1 MRSKLKWTIALFM
14 ALVVQLSFAQEKT
27 LSGVVTESGMTL
39 PGATVII
46 KGTQNGTQ
54 TDLDGH
60 YSIKVNPGDVVIFSF
75 IGLDDVAY
83 TVGAANTYNVA
94 MKAGDEMLEEVTV
107 TAFGIKRSSKSLG
120 YATQEVKSDD
130 LNKTSNTS
138 LSGALQGKLAGVS
151 ITPSSG
157 APGAS
162 SQIMIRGARS
172 FTGDNTPLYV
182 IDGMPVSSSAD
193 FSTGNS
199 VSGSDVANRAVDID
213 PSDIE
218 SISVLK
224 GQAASALYGLRASNG
239 VILITT
245 KSGKGLEAG
254 KPVISYNTTSSFETI
269 SKKPDLQNIY
279 AQGSAGKF
287 NPYASTSW
295 GPKISDLVNDVD
307 NAKMK
312 LPGYGG
318 NLPNSTNNGV
328 LRPGKYF
335 VPQREIMGLDPWVTP
350 QAYDN
355 VDDYFKTGYTISHN
369 LNVSQSTGK
378 SNYSFGFGTST
389 QDGFMPGTGMERYNL
404 KLNANTKL
412 NEEWSTGFSANY
424 VQTKIDKATAANDSS
439 LPGVYG
445 APSSYDL
452 KGIGYA
458 DPLNPYKQVFFR
470 SSAFNNPYWAAEHN
484 EFSEK
489 TNRFYGNAFV
499 EYAPKISVDE
509 VHSLTFKYQLGL
521 DSYTTNYRDVY
532 EYGHAHSSKG
542 SVGLTGVTKDVVNS
556 LFTMNYNWDITD
568 DLRFDVMAGTELNHE
583 NYKGYDDY
591 GYDLNFGGFP
601 TIKNAQNVSSTELRS
616 QERTVGFFSNAG
628 LSYADVIF
636 LSGSIRKD
644 ITSTMPRGNRS
655 FVYPSVSLGLVLT
668 GIEGLNQS
676 DIVSFAKVRGSYAHV
691 GQAGRYKDRYYSTPS
706 YGGGFWNGSPFGY
719 PMGGVAAFMPSLTVY
734 DPNLKPQNTKSFEIG
749 ADVRFFN
756 NRLGFD
762 YTYSEQRA
770 DDQIFDLPLAGSV
783 GKAIYVTNGGS
794 MQTNSHELVVFATP
808 IQTKDFEWNVN
819 VNFTKVDTKVN
830 SLEYGLENIMIGGFV
845 EPQIR
850 ISQGDSYPVIYGNS
864 FKRHE
869 NGQIL
874 VDENG
879 LPMIGEQKVLGDVMP
894 DFILGGGMDF
904 RYKNW
909 NLGAT
914 LEWKNG
920 GKLYSGTNKTLNFYG
935 MTEATANRDQDMIFN
950 GVKADG
956 SINDIVIGNGQT
968 ANRENLESRLVDIT
982 ENSVYD
988 ASFVKLREISLGY
1001 TFPKLVNNKLD
1012 LRVSAFA
1019 RNILLWSKVP
1029 NIDPESSQGNNNM
1042 AGGFEHWSIPQTKSI
1057 GMSLNVVF

>member
-60 YSIKVNPGDVVIFSF
+60 YSIKVNPGDVVVFSF

-83 TVGAANTYNVA
+83 TVGASNTYNVA

-120 YATQEVKSDD
+120 YATQEVKSDE

-182 IDGMPVSSSAD
+182 IDGMPVSSTAD
-193 FSTGNS
+193 YSTGNS

-245 KSGKGLEAG
+245 KSGKGLDAG
-254 KPVISYNTTSSFETI
+254 KPVVSYNTTTSFETI
-269 SKKPDLQNIY
+269 SKKPDMQNIY
-279 AQGSAGKF
+279 AQGTNGNF
-287 NPYASTSW
+287 DPYSSMSW
-295 GPKISDLVNDVD
+295 GPKISDLPNDA
-307 NAKMK
+307 N
-312 LPGYGG
+312 YGG
-318 NLPNSTNNGV
+318 NTHNDYTNGT
-328 LRPGKYF
+328 LRPGKYY
-335 VPQREIMGLDPWVTP
+335 VPQRATMGLDPWVTP

-355 VDDYFKTGYTISHN
+355 VDDFFKTGHTVSHN

-389 QDGFMPGTGMERYNL
+389 QEGFMPGTGMDRYNL
-404 KLNANTKL
+404 KLNASTKL
-412 NEEWSTGFSANY
+412 NEEWNTGFSANY
-424 VQTKIDKATAANDSS
+424 VQTKIDKATSANDSS

-445 APSSYDL
+445 APTSYDL

-458 DPLNPYKQVFFR
+458 DPTNPYKQVFFR
-470 SSAFNNPYWAAEHN
+470 KNVFNNPYWAAEHN

-509 VHSLTFKYQLGL
+509 THSLSFKYQLGL
-521 DSYTTNYRDVY
+521 DSYTTNFRNIY
-532 EYGHAHSSKG
+532 EYGNVHTGKG
-542 SVGLTGVTKDVVNS
+542 SVGLSGITKDVVNS
-556 LFTMNYNWDITD
+556 LLTVNYNWDITD

-583 NYKGYDDY
+583 NYKAYDDL
-591 GYDLNFGGFP
+591 GSDLNFGGWA
-601 TIKNAQNVSSTELRS
+601 TIENTSRLESIETRN

-676 DIVSFAKVRGSYAHV
+676 DVVSFAKIRGSYAHV
-691 GQAGRYKDRYYSTPS
+691 GQAGAYKQNYYSGPS
-706 YGGGFWNGSPFGY
+706 YGGGFWSGTPISY
-719 PMGGVAAFMPSLTVY
+719 PLGGVNAYIPYALVF
-734 DPNLKPQNTKSFEIG
+734 DPNLKPQNTKSLEIG
-749 ADVRFFN
+749 ADVRFFK
-756 NRLGFD
+756 NRLGID
-762 YTYSEQRA
+762 YTYSEQNA
-770 DDQIFDLPLAGSV
+770 KDQIFQVPLAGST
-783 GKAIYVTNGGS
+783 GKSSIVTNGGH
-794 MQTNSHELVVFATP
+794 MKTVAHEVVVFATP
-808 IQTKDFEWNVN
+808 IQTKDFEWNLN
-819 VNFTKVDTKVN
+819 VNFSKVVSDVEQLKD
-830 SLEYGLENIMIGGFV
+830 GLDLIMLGGFV

-850 ISQGDSYPVIYGNS
+850 ISAGDSYPVIFGNS
-864 FKRHE
+864 FARHE

-874 VDENG
+874 VDEKG

-914 LEWKNG
+914 MEWKNG
-920 GKLYSGTNKTLNFYG
+920 GKMYSGSNKTLGLYG
-935 MTEATANRDQDMIFN
+935 TTEKTANRDQEMIFD

-956 SINDIVIGNGQT
+956 TPNDIVIGGDNGT
-968 ANRENLESRLVDIT
+968 PRYNLESVLSNIT

-988 ASFVKLREISLGY
+988 ASFVKLREVTLGY
-1001 TFPKLVNNKLD
+1001 TFPKLVNKKLD

-1029 NIDPESSQGNNNM
+1029 NVDPESSQGNNNM
-1042 AGGFEHWSIPQTKSI
+1042 AGGFEHWSIPQTQSI

>member
-1 MRSKLKWTIALFM
+1 MRSKLKWTMALFM
-14 ALVVQLSFAQEKT
+14 VLFVQLSFAQEKT
-27 LSGVVTESGMTL
+27 LSGVVTEAGMSL

-46 KGTQNGTQ
+46 QGTQNGTQ
-54 TDLDGH
+54 TDLDGQ
-60 YSIKVNPGDVVIFSF
+60 YSINVKPGDVLVFSF
-75 IGLDDVAY
+75 IGLDDVTY
-83 TVGAANTYNVA
+83 TVGAANTHNVT
-94 MKAGDEMLEEVTV
+94 MTAGEEMLEEVTV

-120 YATQEVKSDD
+120 YATQEVKGDA

-151 ITPSSG
+151 VTPSSG

-182 IDGMPVSSSAD
+182 IDGMPVSSTAD

-199 VSGSDVANRAVDID
+199 TSGSDVANRAVDID

-254 KPVISYNTTSSFETI
+254 KPVVSYNTTTSFEKI
-269 SKKPDLQNIY
+269 SRKPDLQNIY
-279 AQGSAGKF
+279 AQGTNGKF
-287 NPYASTSW
+287 DPYESMSW
-295 GPKISDLVNDVD
+295 GPKISELPND
-307 NAKMK
+307 A
-312 LPGYGG
+312 GYGG
-318 NLPNSTNNGV
+318 NTHNQYTNGT
-328 LRPGKYF
+328 LRPGKYY

-355 VDDYFKTGYTISHN
+355 VDDYFRTGHTISHN

-389 QDGFMPGTGMERYNL
+389 QEGMMPGTGMDRYSL

-412 NEEWSTGFSANY
+412 NDEWNTGFSANY
-424 VQTKIDKATAANDSS
+424 VQTKIDKATSANDSS

-445 APSSYDL
+445 APASYDL

-458 DPLNPYKQVFFR
+458 DPTNPYKQVFFR
-470 SSAFNNPYWAAEHN
+470 KTSFNNPYWAAENN

-499 EYAPKISVDE
+499 EYAPKISIDQT
-509 VHSLTFKYQLGL
+509 HSLTFKYQVGL
-521 DSYTTNYRDVY
+521 DSYTTNYRDFF
-532 EYGHAHSSKG
+532 EYGNGHTGKG
-542 SVGLTGVTKDVVNS
+542 SIDLNSYTKDVVNS
-556 LFTMNYNWDITD
+556 LLTVNYNWDITD
-568 DLRFDVMAGTELNHE
+568 DLRFDVLAGTEFNHE
-583 NYKGYDDY
+583 NYKNLGAY
-591 GYDLNFGGFP
+591 GNNLNFGGWG
-601 TIKNAQNVSSTELRS
+601 TIENASIVSSVETRN

-628 LSYADVIF
+628 LSYADIIF

-644 ITSTMPRGNRS
+644 ITSTMPRGARS

-676 DIVSFAKVRGSYAHV
+676 DVVSFAKIRGSYAHV
-691 GQAGRYKDRYYSTPS
+691 GQAGTFKHNYYSAPS
-706 YGGGFWNGSPFGY
+706 YGGGFWGSTPIQY
-719 PMGGVAAFMPSLTVY
+719 PLGGVNAYVPYALVY
-734 DPNLKPQNTKSFEIG
+734 DPNLTPQNTKSFEIG

-756 NRLGFD
+756 NRLGID
-762 YTYSEQRA
+762 YTFSEQNA
-770 DDQIFDLPLAGSV
+770 KDQIFQVPLAGSS
-783 GKAIYVTNGGS
+783 GKASIVTNGGH
-794 MQTNSHELVVFATP
+794 MQTIAHELVVFATP
-808 IQTKDFEWNVN
+808 IQTKDFEWNIN
-819 VNFTKVDTKVN
+819 ANFSKVTSKVEE
-830 SLEYGLENIMIGGFV
+830 LKDGLDLITLGGFV
-845 EPQIR
+845 QPQIR
-850 ISQGDSYPVIYGNS
+850 ISAGENYPVIFGNS

-869 NGQIL
+869 NGQVLI
-874 VDENG
+874 DENG
-879 LPMIGEQKVLGDVMP
+879 LPMVGDQKVLGSVMP
-894 DFILGGGMDF
+894 DFTVGGGMDF

-909 NLGAT
+909 NLGAVV
-914 LEWKNG
+914 EWQNG
-920 GKLYSGTNKTLNFYG
+920 GMMYSGTNKTLGIYG
-935 MTEATANRDQDMIFN
+935 MSGSTEDRDQEMVFE

-956 SINDIVIGNGQT
+956 TPNDIAVGGSSST
-968 ANRENLESRLVDIT
+968 SRYALESVLNNIT

-988 ASFVKLREISLGY
+988 ASFVKLREVTLGY
-1001 TFPKLVNNKLD
+1001 TFPKLIDNKLD

-1019 RNILLWSKVP
+1019 RNILLWSKIP
-1029 NIDPESSQGNNNM
+1029 NVDPESSQGNNNM
-1042 AGGFEHWSIPQTKSI
+1042 AGGFEHWSVPQAQSF

>member
-279 AQGSAGKF
+279 AQGSGGEF

-295 GPKISDLVNDVD
+295 GPKISDLPNDV
-307 NAKMK
+307 N
-312 LPGYGG
+312 YGG
-318 NLPNSTNNGV
+318 NTYNDFTNGT
-328 LRPGKYF
+328 LRPGKYY
-335 VPQREIMGLDPWVTP
+335 VPQREVMGLDPWVTP

-378 SNYSFGFGTST
+378 TNYSFGFGTST

-412 NEEWSTGFSANY
+412 NEEWNTGFSANY
-424 VQTKIDKATAANDSS
+424 VQTKIDKASAANDSS
-439 LPGVYG
+439 LPGVFG

-452 KGIGYA
+452 KGIGYS

-532 EYGHAHSSKG
+532 EYGHAHTGTG
-542 SVGLTGVTKDVVNS
+542 SVDLTGITKDVVNS

-568 DLRFDVMAGTELNHE
+568 DLRFDILAGTEFNHE
-583 NYKGYDDY
+583 NYKGYNDF
-591 GYDLNFGGFP
+591 GNNLNFGGWQ
-601 TIKNAQNVSSTELRS
+601 TIANAKNVTSSETRG

-676 DIVSFAKVRGSYAHV
+676 DVVSFAKIRGSYAHV
-691 GQAGRYKDRYYSTPS
+691 GQAGGYLDKYYSVPS
-706 YGGGFWNGSPFGY
+706 YGGGFWNGSPITY
-719 PMGGVAAFMPSLTVY
+719 PLGGISSYIPSLTVY
-734 DPNLKPQNTKSFEIG
+734 DPDLQPINTKSFEIG
-749 ADVRFFN
+749 ADVRFFK
-756 NRLGFD
+756 NRLGID
-762 YTYSEQRA
+762 YTFSNQ
-770 DDQIFDLPLAGSV
+770 DSDNQIFSLPLAGSV

-794 MQTNSHELVVFATP
+794 LNSKTHELVVFATP

-819 VNFTKVDTKVN
+819 VNFTKTVSNVN

-850 ISQGDSYPVIYGNS
+850 ISAGDRFPVIYGNS
-864 FKRHE
+864 FARHE

-874 VDENG
+874 VDEYG
-879 LPMIGEQKVLGDVMP
+879 LPVQGEQKVLGDVMP
-894 DFILGGGMDF
+894 DFVLGGGMNF

-909 NLGAT
+909 NLGST

-935 MTEATANRDQDMIFN
+935 MTETTANRDQDMIFN

-956 SINDIVIGNGQT
+956 TPNDIVIGASGIADRQD
-968 ANRENLESRLVDIT
+968 LESRLVDIT

-988 ASFVKLREISLGY
+988 ASFVKLREITLGY

-1019 RNILLWSKVP
+1019 RNILLWSKAP